1 MYSGE
6 KKRES
11 YLDFGEEEE
20 DASIRPLKSGCALV
34 DTCIIAFYCRPGRQY
49 GLEESVLFVDLS
61 RVRTWVLTGG
71 GEISANYAEGAN
83 ISDQTADP
91 TARSRPLVKGTA
103 Q

>member
-1 MYSGE
+1 MDPHVGRGWDGCVIQSQGFIYSGE

-11 YLDFGEEEE
+11 YLENEEE

-71 GEISANYAEGAN
+71 GG
-83 ISDQTADP
+83 
-91 TARSRPLVKGTA
+91 RSRRIMQRAPT
-103 Q
+103 